1 MAYKHDEAND
11 YTVKVNEVDSRINA
25 DADLYGCLDLEL
37 VVPAF
42 LRNQQSLA
50 EEERIVNVSQSTVK
64 LVLQN
69 TLRHENTNKILLIM
83 NWVSPTL

>member
-1 MAYKHDEAND
+1 MKN
-11 YTVKVNEVDSRINA
+11 RINA